1 MSNEVLSQDLMNDI
15 ISKMIMAE
23 GSELSAN
30 QLKSLKNSLQET
42 LAQYD
47 ITTNLDK
54 ADIISAQ
61 EENAAVLRDFI
72 NAKRIEG
79 RSNSTLYNYGKED
92 RKSVV

>member
-72 NAKRIEG
+72 
-79 RSNSTLYNYGKED
+79 
-92 RKSVV
+92 

>member
-47 ITTNLDK
+47 ITTYLDK
-54 ADIISAQ
+54 AYIISAH
-61 EENAAVLRDFI
+61 E
-72 NAKRIEG
+72 
-79 RSNSTLYNYGKED
+79 
-92 RKSVV
+92 